1 MAIPF
6 VQWVAPSP
14 ESLLND
20 VIVVPRKMNETRR
33 RDMGWHKRTGG
44 IALLQQQLLGHAN
57 LNLSRLSG
65 RKAMIK
71 AVQQSYSLC
80 AASHMFDCK
89 G

>member
-20 VIVVPRKMNETRR
+20 VIVVPCKMNETRR
-33 RDMGWHKRTGG
+33 RDIGWHKHTGG

-57 LNLSRLSG
+57 LNLTHLSG
-65 RKAMIK
+65 RKAMTE
-71 AVQQSYSLC
+71 AVQQSYSPC
-80 AASHMFDCK
+80 VASHMFYCK